1 MERFFLN
8 HLVLNKNLYNYT
20 IRFKRPKKKV
30 KKLRQALK
38 ADDLQPIGDD
48 SEHMG
53 SRSGRHS
60 SSDKCAVEEQST
72 DYTDQLI
79 KLEEDDQYQSI
90 LAKARKLKQKE
101 NMIKKPLNIDLENIK
116 REIKMEPDL
125 EENEVDDDMGH
136 DSNIVLNATAEF
148 CRTLGD
154 IPTYGM
160 SGNRDA
166 DITEMREYETQNIA
180 DEPAPSGSQRV
191 VEVPKH
197 GTWNSLDPDEI
208 IQPADLDQI
217 VDEEVEDVAILDEE
231 PDVGAGVANALRL
244 ALSKGYL
251 EKEEKNRPSNSKM
264 AHLQA
269 KNYSIED
276 KATV

>member
-1 MERFFLN
+1 MFA
-8 HLVLNKNLYNYT
+8 
-20 IRFKRPKKKV
+20 RFKKPKKKN
-30 KKLRQALK
+30 KKLRQTLK
-38 ADDLQPIGDD
+38 ADDLLPVGDEN
-48 SEHMG
+48 EHLG
-53 SRSGRHS
+53 SRSRKNDNS
-60 SSDKCAVEEQST
+60 SQDAQKKESTGTEKSQSFK
-72 DYTDQLI
+72 I
-79 KLEEDDQYQSI
+79 EEEDDEYEKL
-90 LAKARKLKQKE
+90 LAKARKLKQKQ
-101 NMIKKPLNIDLENIK
+101 NIIKKPLPVDVEKIK
-116 REIKMEPDL
+116 CEIKMEADQSDM
-125 EENEVDDDMGH
+125 EEMPEEEVFAGH
-136 DSNIVLNATAEF
+136 ENCITLNATAEF

-160 SGNRDA
+160 SGNREA
-166 DITEMREYETQNIA
+166 DSSEIRDYDTEHMV
-180 DEPAPSGSQRV
+180 DEAPSVSKRAPEPSSQ
-191 VEVPKH
+191 

-217 VDEEVEDVAILDEE
+217 VDEEMEEVAILDEE

-276 KATV
+276 KSTA

>member
-1 MERFFLN
+1 M
-8 HLVLNKNLYNYT
+8 
-20 IRFKRPKKKV
+20 
-30 KKLRQALK
+30 RQALK
-38 ADDLQPIGDD
+38 ADDLLPVGDD
-48 SEHMG
+48 TEHMG
-53 SRSGRHS
+53 NRRKHQS
-60 SSDKCAVEEQST
+60 SSDASLFNELNTDNNCQSIKTEE
-72 DYTDQLI
+72 
-79 KLEEDDQYQSI
+79 EEDDQYESI

-101 NMIKKPLNIDLENIK
+101 NMIKKTLPIDVENIK
-116 REIKMEPDL
+116 REVKLESDL
-125 EENEVDDDMGH
+125 MENEEQVAIVR
-136 DSNIVLNATAEF
+136 DSNIILNATAEF

-166 DITEMREYETQNIA
+166 DSSEMRDYEPPSVV
-180 DEPAPSGSQRV
+180 DEAATTSSSQRV
-191 VEVPKH
+191 LEPSSHH

-217 VDEEVEDVAILDEE
+217 VDEEMEDVAILDEE

-276 KATV
+276 KAAV